1 MSDVGQDILN
11 ALSILSGSAEKMQNA
26 SLIADTSIAKSNS
39 AVEIQ
44 QLENEQYAHKSGLNL
59 ANQNLNNQLDRQE
72 KELKDLNK
80 FLVEREISFQ
90 DFQNISEMDSTLE
103 GNRLWEERGN
113 ELQNDLLV
121 WGDVTTNAL
130 DNIDNLN
137 DAKAINNARIDQLQ
151 SLKNEYLKG
160 AAEAALVGTELHN
173 EGMQDRA
180 DFDEYVKNNP
190 QMDGIIDTVFE
201 YGFESKRPTVENQI
215 NRDASIAS
223 LVTSGLRQRS
233 LEQNISIDD
242 LRLQEMEL
250 KIDNLQNDKMWKDVN
265 RFRGVATSLY
275 NMGDYDGATQY
286 VNKINEILGEEY
298 TLTEISGNSNPLTGK
313 TTKNEA
319 PFPTAFKPDV
329 INEINT
335 TIDNSLDEF
344 NTMGLSQKLIDSD
357 YYQGQPYKM
366 NALTSEAKKVKTPK
380 QLKEVQEKVLDV
392 ILYDLSYASDG
403 ELDYYWKL
411 AGGSEV
417 DNKNV
422 LRKTNEDFKGY
433 AEKRE
438 WLNTVM
444 PYLLSAEKYPGGGK
458 GKEYNNMGLIAD
470 AKTADMLDFYTENPF
485 NPDDYSHT
493 ADARMGFIKSKNLGY
508 GQEHQLLVGKLE
520 MFNNLESIR
529 STYEPEYQ
537 ELGISDLRGI
547 KSDLESISGNT
558 GNRFQ
563 IRSIAGLSK
572 DTKQELINSES
583 LEEYL
588 SLAGHQTDDKTM
600 AYAWNVYIQN
610 ANLESLQDK
619 NISMTWNGS
628 QAQKDIF
635 LGVMKADTALQNMN
649 TEQQSRF
656 NETLD
661 LINQQNNQ
669 DADNQDSLNL
679 PMNMMP
685 DTSSDTLVSDS
696 PKFNEIVSSLDSA
709 FAKDDPVNNE
719 IKNMVSNDSTTV
731 TPLQKFQNLKDRYP
745 ITEIEI
751 NDSLSLVQ
759 QGLDADVVSDIL
771 VLYHNMDDNYKN
783 KVPFDKYF
791 KIYSRSK
798 YGEDLNFKK

>member
-80 FLVEREISFQ
+80 FLIEREISFQ

-160 AAEAALVGTELHN
+160 ASEAALVGTELHN

-201 YGFESKRPTVENQI
+201 YGFESKRPTAENQI

-298 TLTEISGNSNPLTGK
+298 TLTEISGNSNPLTAK
-313 TTKNEA
+313 TTKNES

-344 NTMGLSQKLIDSD
+344 NTMGLSEKLIKST
-357 YYQGQPYKM
+357 YYQGQPYQM
-366 NALTSEAKKVKTPK
+366 TALTSEAKKVKTPE

-403 ELDYYWKL
+403 GLDYYWKL

-433 AEKRE
+433 AEKE
-438 WLNTVM
+438 N
-444 PYLLSAEKYPGGGK
+444 
-458 GKEYNNMGLIAD
+458 GLI
-470 AKTADMLDFYTENPF
+470 L
-485 NPDDYSHT
+485 
-493 ADARMGFIKSKNLGY
+493 
-508 GQEHQLLVGKLE
+508 
-520 MFNNLESIR
+520 
-529 STYEPEYQ
+529 
-537 ELGISDLRGI
+537 
-547 KSDLESISGNT
+547 
-558 GNRFQ
+558 
-563 IRSIAGLSK
+563 
-572 DTKQELINSES
+572 
-583 LEEYL
+583 
-588 SLAGHQTDDKTM
+588 
-600 AYAWNVYIQN
+600 
-610 ANLESLQDK
+610 
-619 NISMTWNGS
+619 
-628 QAQKDIF
+628 
-635 LGVMKADTALQNMN
+635 
-649 TEQQSRF
+649 
-656 NETLD
+656 
-661 LINQQNNQ
+661 
-669 DADNQDSLNL
+669 
-679 PMNMMP
+679 
-685 DTSSDTLVSDS
+685 
-696 PKFNEIVSSLDSA
+696 
-709 FAKDDPVNNE
+709 
-719 IKNMVSNDSTTV
+719 
-731 TPLQKFQNLKDRYP
+731 
-745 ITEIEI
+745 
-751 NDSLSLVQ
+751 
-759 QGLDADVVSDIL
+759 
-771 VLYHNMDDNYKN
+771 
-783 KVPFDKYF
+783 
-791 KIYSRSK
+791 
-798 YGEDLNFKK
+798 